1 MWMSKIKKY
10 LQELDR
16 TPLLNA
22 VFIFS
27 MLCIALVFIFA
38 VIYGVEQIL
47 GLESAEKI
55 ISAISSLATALTL
68 VFLVYQYKMNEV
80 KNYQLTM
87 VDEAKLV
94 LEKIIKQLDKLHEWD
109 GKNILVLDNLLN
121 EMSNH
126 AIDFDSFYEE
136 VNDPALK
143 KILQIRWQDMFLNH
157 YIGISGS
164 IDICTIIRENTINKD
179 NAFEL
184 NMINLKEGAE
194 KASQGKVYEGYEHEL
209 YCLYKAKDNGLYD
222 LISYVQSHSIFKQ
235 YFLDNTKIIKYLE
248 GIILEHDPK
257 KSDPTLYAII
267 EASITSRK

>member
-10 LQELDR
+10 LKEIDR
-16 TPLLNA
+16 TSVLNA
-22 VFIFS
+22 MFVFS
-27 MLCIALVFIFA
+27 MICIALVFIFA
-38 VIYGVEQIL
+38 VINGVKQIL

-68 VFLVYQYKMNEV
+68 AFLVYQYKMKEV

-94 LEKIIKQLDKLHEWD
+94 LEKIIEQLDKLHEWD

-136 VNDPALK
+136 VHDPALK

-157 YIGISGS
+157 YLGISGN
-164 IDICTIIRENTINKD
+164 IDVCSIIRESTINKD
-179 NAFEL
+179 HVFEL
-184 NMINLKEGAE
+184 NMINLKEGADE
-194 KASQGKVYEGYEHEL
+194 ASQGKVYEGYEHEL
-209 YCLYKAKDNGLYD
+209 YCLNKAKDNGLYD
-222 LISYVQSHSIFKQ
+222 VISYVQSHSIFKQ
-235 YFLDNTKIIKYLE
+235 YFFDNTKIIKYLE
-248 GIILEHDPK
+248 GIILENDPRK
-257 KSDPTLYAII
+257 TDPTLYAIV
-267 EASITSRK
+267 EASINR

>member
-16 TPLLNA
+16 TPVLNA
-22 VFIFS
+22 VFMLSMMCIVFVYIFS
-27 MLCIALVFIFA
+27 
-38 VIYGVEQIL
+38 VIYGLKE
-47 GLESAEKI
+47 I
-55 ISAISSLATALTL
+55 IGYENFDKAVNAISGLATALTL
-68 VFLVYQYKMNEV
+68 AFLVYQYKMNEV

-164 IDICTIIRENTINKD
+164 IDICTIIRESTINKD
-179 NAFEL
+179 YAFEL

-209 YCLYKAKDNGLYD
+209 YCLPRCQNSCR
-222 LISYVQSHSIFKQ
+222 LI
-235 YFLDNTKIIKYLE
+235 
-248 GIILEHDPK
+248 
-257 KSDPTLYAII
+257 
-267 EASITSRK
+267 